1 MRRDMNFFNEFTVKK
16 KSVQDGNSI
25 LVKTLVVIIAIFIVG
40 TGVSNGIKYIYL
52 ASNISSTEKKYNDSK
67 FQEQLKESNQVNEK
81 LAALNE
87 YDVAITEIVNAV
99 ASRDVVST
107 ILMNQISSTLPTE
120 IELTSINVDHS
131 SIIINGTSKNRTA
144 IAEMENNL
152 KAIERIQGVQV
163 SSIAGDT
170 VLTFD
175 IKCMLKD
182 VE

>member
-81 LAALNE
+81 LAALDK

-107 ILMNQISSTLPTE
+107 ILMNQIDRKS
-120 IELTSINVDHS
+120 V
-131 SIIINGTSKNRTA
+131 
-144 IAEMENNL
+144 
-152 KAIERIQGVQV
+152 V
-163 SSIAGDT
+163 
-170 VLTFD
+170 
-175 IKCMLKD
+175 
-182 VE
+182 